1 MTRIL
6 PAARETLSVTAPF
19 GHGSNR
25 MNPGVPR
32 SPRPEASMA
41 NPQKELSEKS
51 QLLKKLIRSSG
62 REGCN
67 ALPAPYAGLAIT
79 AAAGP
84 GHTLSGRPCRPAP
97 TLRLSMRTWWRVPG
111 PDVGAVKECLEGFQN
126 RGVGGLRQQAESRDA
141 GRSRSIKTR
150 RTRGMEKVQ

>member
-1 MTRIL
+1 
-6 PAARETLSVTAPF
+6 
-19 GHGSNR
+19 
-25 MNPGVPR
+25 
-32 SPRPEASMA
+32 MA

-67 ALPAPYAGLAIT
+67 ALPAPYAGPAIT

-126 RGVGGLRQQAESRDA
+126 RGVGGLRQQAEQPAVAFDQNAENAGDGKGPVTMRD
-141 GRSRSIKTR
+141 GS
-150 RTRGMEKVQ
+150 QDL